1 MATSQHACN
10 RNSSDALASYMLRGV
25 SREELCRDLWK
36 QAWQQLQDMPVHEG
50 SSAALCPGL
59 HASIAFSMHT
69 YTHGITSPWLHYA
82 WQLRTG
88 LLPNLPCKFS
98 KGCKSSSV
106 RPEWL
111 RTSPWQAV
119 FPLKVSSETQE
130 CRLCGTLP
138 TMSNLSSPT
147 QTEVSRARCPYTQG
161 WRKGKAEGNR
171 SRLVRNSQYH

>member
-1 MATSQHACN
+1 MLVEFPGQIPLVLLQFSTNEGCAQNWVFLVCNIQCSQ
-10 RNSSDALASYMLRGV
+10 SS
-25 SREELCRDLWK
+25 
-36 QAWQQLQDMPVHEG
+36 
-50 SSAALCPGL
+50 
-59 HASIAFSMHT
+59 FSMHT

-161 WRKGKAEGNR
+161 WRNGKAEGNR